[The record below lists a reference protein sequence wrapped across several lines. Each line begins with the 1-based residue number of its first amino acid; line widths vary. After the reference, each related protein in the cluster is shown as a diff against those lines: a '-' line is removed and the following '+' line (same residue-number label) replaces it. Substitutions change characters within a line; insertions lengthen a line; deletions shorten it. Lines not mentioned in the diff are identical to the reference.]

1 MTSPPNH
8 PHALLGIAPEAT
20 PAQAK
25 AAYHAKLREFPAHTH
40 PTEFKA
46 VRSAYE
52 AIQAGTTRP
61 AENFFTVR
69 PIQATIDPTTL
80 DELKGKLTAHLAVSL
95 EDMLRE
101 TF

>member
-1 MTSPPNH
+1 MSSPH
-8 PHALLGIAPEAT
+8 ELLGISPEAT

-25 AAYHAKLREFPAHTH
+25 AAYHAKLREFPAHKY

-46 VRSAYE
+46 IRSAYE
-52 AIQAGTTRP
+52 AIQTGTTRP
-61 AENFFTVR
+61 NENFFKVQ
-69 PIQATIDPTTL
+69 PIGATIEPATI
-80 DELKGKLTAHLAVSL
+80 EQLKENLTAHLAVST

>member
-1 MTSPPNH
+1 MTSPH
-8 PHALLGIAPEAT
+8 ETLGIATTAT

-25 AAYHAKLREFPAHTH
+25 AAYHAKLREFPAHSH

-46 VRSAYE
+46 VRVAYE
-52 AIQAGTTRP
+52 AFQKGTRP
-61 AENFFTVR
+61 PVDDFFKVR
-69 PIQATIDPTTL
+69 AIQETIEPETL
-80 DELKGKLTAHLAVSL
+80 KTLKDNLIGQVTLSL

>member
-1 MTSPPNH
+1 MSSPH
-8 PHALLGIAPEAT
+8 DVLGVAPDAT

-25 AAYHAKLREFPAHTH
+25 AAYHAKLREFPAHKY

-46 VRSAYE
+46 IRSAYE
-52 AIQAGTTRP
+52 AIQKGGDRP
-61 AENFFTVR
+61 QSNFFTVR
-69 PIQATIDPTTL
+69 PIAATIEPAAIDQ
-80 DELKGKLTAHLAVSL
+80 LKEKLTAHLAVSL

>member
-1 MTSPPNH
+1 MSSPH
-8 PHALLGIAPEAT
+8 DILGVAPDAT

-25 AAYHAKLREFPAHTH
+25 AAYHAKLREFPAHKY

-46 VRSAYE
+46 IRSAYE
-52 AIQAGTTRP
+52 AIQKGGNRP
-61 AENFFTVR
+61 QENFFTVR
-69 PIQATIDPTTL
+69 PIAATITPDVI
-80 DELKGKLTAHLAVSL
+80 DELKTKLTANLAVSL

>member
-1 MTSPPNH
+1 MTT
-8 PHALLGIAPEAT
+8 PHETLGIPVGAT
-20 PAQAK
+20 PAQTK

-52 AIQAGTTRP
+52 TLQKGIAQPVDDFFTTRP
-61 AENFFTVR
+61 LKD
-69 PIQATIDPTTL
+69 TIDPERLTGIQ
-80 DELKGKLTAHLAVSL
+80 ERLTAHLAVSL
-95 EDMLRE
+95 DNMLRE